1 MGRQKVGSGARIF
14 STAAYGTASLQ
25 SCAVEY
31 AITKRAMQTLGA
43 DLSPE
48 SSEAD
53 GQGAAEVKVPP
64 IRFLFPGMR
73 DWAPTPPPTEQ
84 ERTAEPEP
92 DDRLSTFLLTSLQM
106 QHLSVL
112 AGSGTSFGVGGPTM
126 ADLWA
131 ACVPTPIG
139 DETLAVLKKLRY
151 GEADAERNIE
161 ELLSRCDAQL
171 QVTPDD
177 GAVASFREQAV
188 STILRRCHDV
198 GVAGVHDMGAHK
210 EFLRRL
216 ARRRARDPRLKVF
229 TTNYDL
235 CFERAAGDLGLVAL
249 DGFSFSQPRRFDPG
263 FFDYDIVRRSTAST
277 DGPNYVP
284 GVFQYF
290 KLHGSVDW
298 ALNGKGGVAID
309 RDVDAPRACLV
320 YPTQQKYRFSFQ
332 QPHLE
337 LVAQFLATLRQANS
351 CLLTVGFGFRDDHL
365 SEPIFSALESNPHLR
380 VIVVTPRA
388 EAHLSVPPSDAWK
401 RLRTLFEQG
410 TDVAFIQATFP
421 MLVPVIPDL
430 RALTPGERLERAVL
444 GAVQAP

>member
-1 MGRQKVGSGARIF
+1 MDSPRSDFSPDQK
-14 STAAYGTASLQ
+14 AAS
-25 SCAVEY
+25 S
-31 AITKRAMQTLGA
+31 QTNA
-43 DLSPE
+43 
-48 SSEAD
+48 EATSRP
-53 GQGAAEVKVPP
+53 V
-64 IRFLFPGMR
+64 RFLFPGMKG
-73 DWAPTPPPTEQ
+73 WAPAQAEAPQ
-84 ERTAEPEP
+84 EDALKET
-92 DDRLSTFLLTSLQM
+92 DDRLSSFLLTSLQM

-112 AGSGTSFGVGGPTM
+112 AGSGTSFDVGGPTM
-126 ADLWA
+126 PDLWA
-131 ACVPTPIG
+131 ACVPAPTSE
-139 DETLAVLKKLRY
+139 DVLSVLKKLHY
-151 GEADAERNIE
+151 GEAESERNIE

-171 QVTPDD
+171 QVN
-177 GAVASFREQAV
+177 VADADVATFRERAIR
-188 STILRRCHDV
+188 TILTRCQNV
-198 GVAGVHDMGAHK
+198 GVVGTHDMGPHK

-277 DGPNYVP
+277 EGPTYVP
-284 GVFQYF
+284 GVFQYL

-298 ALNGKGGVAID
+298 ALNSTGGVYID
-309 RDVDAPRACLV
+309 RDVEPSRACLV

-365 SEPIFSALESNPHLR
+365 TEPIFSALESNPHLR
-380 VIVVTPRA
+380 VIIVAPRA
-388 EAHLSVPPSDAWK
+388 EANLSSPPSDAWR
-401 RLRTLFEQG
+401 RLRRLFEQG
-410 TDVAFIQATFP
+410 TDVAFIQSPFSV
-421 MLVPVIPDL
+421 LVPLIPDL

-444 GAVQAP
+444 GAMEAR